1 MRTTYKE
8 KHMHISQLRE
18 LVLWRDQARDAVLKL
33 RNDMV
38 GVAITEKV
46 SMQLAMNK
54 QKGILEALE
63 IAVQAETVKIHLSG
77 RPTKGK
83 LCIH

>member
-1 MRTTYKE
+1 
-8 KHMHISQLRE
+8 MHISQLRE